1 MKPLATFIMRG
12 YSQAALVAAVSAL
25 LSLLFPLF
33 GLISSASVGLVTLR
47 RGGAA
52 GALLTLFATLAVG
65 VFALLALGSAWPAV
79 GILVVFWIPVLGLAV
94 VLRRTRSLDLALQVA
109 GLAGLVL
116 VLTLHLALGDP
127 AVYWQQ
133 VLEPMRQALTDDGL
147 VQSASGQAL
156 FAEIA
161 RWMTGAFGAALL
173 LQLLVSLFI
182 ARGWQAALY
191 NPGGFGEEFRSFRM
205 GRASGALIL
214 VLLLVALSGL
224 GGGLAYTLLP
234 VPAILLLLQG
244 LAVLHRVHRL
254 MGAHWGWLFGLY
266 LLLVLFM
273 PQLGSLVVCIG
284 LVDIW
289 ADIRSR
295 VERAAVKSR

>member
-12 YSQAALVAAVSAL
+12 YSQAALVAAVAAL

-33 GLISSASVGLVTLR
+33 GLVSSASVGLVTLR
-47 RGGAA
+47 KGAA
-52 GALLTLFATLAVG
+52 EGAFLTLLATLGAG
-65 VFALLALGSAWPAV
+65 VFSLLALGSVWPAL
-79 GILVVFWIPVLGLAV
+79 GILVVFWLPVLGLAA
-94 VLRRTRSLDLALQVA
+94 VLRGTRSLDLTLQ
-109 GLAGLVL
+109 LAGLVGL
-116 VLTLHLALGDP
+116 VLVATVYLLLGDP
-127 AVYWQQ
+127 VAYWQQ
-133 VLEPMRQALTDDGL
+133 LLEPMRQTLTDDGV

-161 RWMTGAFGAALL
+161 KWMTGAFGAALL

-205 GRASGALIL
+205 GRAMGSLIL

-224 GGGLAYTLLP
+224 GGGFVHALLP
-234 VPAILLLLQG
+234 LPAILLLLQG

-254 MGAHWGWLFGLY
+254 SRAHWGWLFGLY

-289 ADIRSR
+289 ADIRTR
-295 VERAAVKSR
+295 VERATVKSR

>member
-1 MKPLATFIMRG
+1 MKPLASFIMRG
-12 YSQAALVAAVSAL
+12 YSQAALIASVSAL

-33 GLISSASVGLVTLR
+33 GLISSASVGLLTLR
-47 RGGAA
+47 KGIAE
-52 GALLTLFATLAVG
+52 GALLTLFATLAAG
-65 VFALLALGSAWPAV
+65 VFSLLALGSAWPAF
-79 GILVVFWIPVLGLAV
+79 GILIVFWLPVLGLAA
-94 VLRRTRSLDLALQVA
+94 VLRKTRSLDLAIQVA
-109 GLAGLVL
+109 GLAGLIL
-116 VLTLHLALGDP
+116 VLTLYLVLGDP

-147 VQSASGQAL
+147 IQSDSGQLL

-182 ARGWQAALY
+182 ARSWQAALY
-191 NPGGFGEEFRSFRM
+191 NPGGFGEEFRSFRL
-205 GRASGALIL
+205 GRVAGIAIL
-214 VLLLVALSGL
+214 LLLLVALSGL
-224 GGGLAYTLLP
+224 GDGLVYALLP

-244 LAVLHRVHRL
+244 FAVLHRVHRL
-254 MGAHWGWLFGLY
+254 LGAHWGWLFGLY
-266 LLLVLFM
+266 LLLALFM